1 MKVVK
6 CYHDYCPQCPAV
18 DKWLP
23 KACAALGVPCEAL
36 NVMEDGAMAA
46 RLGIQSVPAIVILR
60 DGETPVVL
68 TQGLVTA
75 QAFQKTMASLVG

>member
-1 MKVVK
+1 
-6 CYHDYCPQCPAV
+6 
-18 DKWLP
+18 
-23 KACAALGVPCEAL
+23 
-36 NVMEDGAMAA
+36 MAA